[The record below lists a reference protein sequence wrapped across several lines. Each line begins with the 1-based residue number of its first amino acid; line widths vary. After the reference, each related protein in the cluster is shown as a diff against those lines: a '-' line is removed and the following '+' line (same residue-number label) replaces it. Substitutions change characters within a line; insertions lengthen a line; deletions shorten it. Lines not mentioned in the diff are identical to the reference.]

1 MVSSLLDS
9 LDGTTAPFFD
19 YTFEQLLI
27 MRKFEKISTKT
38 FQTIISLHLD
48 QKFYDNSISRE
59 INLRTKDLSSILKST
74 KKLKYLRNLFL
85 SDTEFSFESIKTQKT
100 LLMIVHQLMNAT
112 IYLDEEYQGTVL
124 RILCVRHPIYLFNH
138 WLSNVEIFSKN
149 PRDFTVTIENDGKPW
164 FLYKSMKRFSQL
176 SPVER
181 AVECIYQLVLLQ
193 EEYLTE
199 CKNLVTIDFER
210 FVLNPELYASKIEQ
224 YCGRNFLNL
233 SSRLNK
239 ENLPRK
245 HINESINLPIYKKYA
260 SDKLSVDYDHKNDY
274 VRLEKS
280 IKQMLSQEHFSKI
293 ATASRIYESRFGVWF
308 DK

>member
-1 MVSSLLDS
+1 M
-9 LDGTTAPFFD
+9 
-19 YTFEQLLI
+19 
-27 MRKFEKISTKT
+27 
-38 FQTIISLHLD
+38 
-48 QKFYDNSISRE
+48 
-59 INLRTKDLSSILKST
+59 
-74 KKLKYLRNLFL
+74 
-85 SDTEFSFESIKTQKT
+85 
-100 LLMIVHQLMNAT
+100 MIVHQLMNAT
-112 IYLDEEYQGTVL
+112 ICLDEEYQGKVL
-124 RILCVRHPIYLFNH
+124 RILCVRHPIYLFHH
-138 WLSNVEIFSKN
+138 WLSCVEMFGKN
-149 PRDFTVTIENDGKPW
+149 PREFTITIEREAKPW
-164 FLYKSMKRFSQL
+164 FLYKSMERFSQL
-176 SPVER
+176 SPVEK
-181 AVECIYQLVLLQ
+181 AAECIYQLVLLQ

-210 FVLNPELYASKIEQ
+210 FVLNPELYVSKIEQ

-293 ATASRIYESRFGVWF
+293 AKASRIYESRFGVWF